1 MCPHSTRTVHRSTVC
16 SIFFYKI
23 KWLDAVKYNTI
34 QYNTSKINMKICL
47 RFDWGKSAESSMS
60 SLFLNFRG
68 GQVNIHRNNIH
79 RNNIHRN
86 NIDRNNIHRNNIH
99 RNNITEYHTMLCQ
112 TVLCHAMLY
121 HVMPDSVMPCHTIPC
136 YARQCYMTLTTRCWS
151 FHVSPQ
157 TDVRCMYVALCDV
170 NT

>member
-1 MCPHSTRTVHRSTVC
+1 MKNQIVQPNSFTYCHTKIVMFLIHIIRQGRGKRRSLSDIVRVPAFNTYSTPQYSMLN
-16 SIFFYKI
+16 FFYKI

-47 RFDWGKSAESSMS
+47 RFDCGKSAEFSMS

-68 GQVNIHRNNIH
+68 GQE
-79 RNNIHRN
+79 
-86 NIDRNNIHRNNIH
+86 NIDRNNI
-99 RNNITEYHTMLCQ
+99 TGYHI
-112 TVLCHAMLY
+112 
-121 HVMPDSVMPCHTIPC
+121 MPCH
-136 YARQCYMTLTTRCWS
+136 ARQCYMKLTTRCWS